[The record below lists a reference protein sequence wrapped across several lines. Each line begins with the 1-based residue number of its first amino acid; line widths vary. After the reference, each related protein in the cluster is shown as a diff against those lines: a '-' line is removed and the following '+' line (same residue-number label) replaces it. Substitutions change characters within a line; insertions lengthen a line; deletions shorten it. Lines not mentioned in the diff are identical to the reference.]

1 MNIKTGIDYLSEGI
15 ALLTCLGKDQP
26 LKKYIDNYL
35 YEANLDKKAF
45 YEERKEALDFLFQ
58 VEKEAQKEFKKDQ
71 DLIAY
76 YFGSSYEDEKTDC
89 IGRII
94 LLWEEF
100 DHPEDGTLKEYKKEL
115 ADLSEDEYYI
125 YFGTKIQF
133 FNDNFRDYDTEDEP
147 ADKEAVLTSIVNSGF
162 TEKQKLSFT
171 DALVNHAEHLQKLFA
186 LIEKAVSLL
195 QKHENEI
202 LSLYTI
208 FTNYWEGKFGG
219 KDPVEYFCGDNE
231 DMRRAI
237 CGNPF
242 GHIITIELFHPF
254 MKGFNSS
261 TDENG
266 FLTPIVMPMGILY
279 CDAFPLDYRIDGKSN
294 LDITVLYLSV
304 LKQISH
310 ESRFEI
316 LSYTRDREAY
326 GNELAEHLGLTN
338 ATVSHHTSLLQGTNL
353 LKINPMGTQVLY
365 SSNRETIKNCLDF
378 LKKELL

>member
-76 YFGSSYEDEKTDC
+76 YFGSSYEDERTDC

-100 DHPEDGTLKEYKKEL
+100 DHPDSLTLEEYKKHLVEL
-115 ADLSEDEYYI
+115 SDEEYYI
-125 YFGTKIQF
+125 DFGTKIQF
-133 FNDNFRDYDTEDEP
+133 FNDNFRNYDTEDEP
-147 ADKEAVLTSIVNSGF
+147 TDKEAVLTSIVNSEF

-171 DALVNHAEHLQKLFA
+171 AALVNHAEHLQKLFA

-208 FTNYWEGKFGG
+208 FTNYWEGKFDGQ
-219 KDPVEYFCGDNE
+219 DPVEYFCGDNE
-231 DMRRAI
+231 DMRRVI

-254 MKGFNSS
+254 MKGFNTS

>member
-100 DHPEDGTLKEYKKEL
+100 DHPDSLTLEEYKQHLVEL
-115 ADLSEDEYYI
+115 SDKEYYI
-125 YFGTKIQF
+125 DFGTKIQF
-133 FNDNFRDYDTEDEP
+133 FNDNFRNYDTEDEP
-147 ADKEAVLTSIVNSGF
+147 TDKEAVLTSIVNSEF

-208 FTNYWEGKFGG
+208 FTNYWEGKFDGQ
-219 KDPVEYFCGDNE
+219 DPVEYFCGDNE
-231 DMRRAI
+231 DMRRVI

-254 MKGFNSS
+254 MKGFNTS

>member
-45 YEERKEALDFLFQ
+45 YEERKEALYFLFQ

-100 DHPEDGTLKEYKKEL
+100 DHPDSLTLEEYKKHLVEL
-115 ADLSEDEYYI
+115 SDEEYYI
-125 YFGTKIQF
+125 DFGTKIQF
-133 FNDNFRDYDTEDEP
+133 FNDNFRNYDTEDEP
-147 ADKEAVLTSIVNSGF
+147 TDKEAVLTSIVNSEF

-208 FTNYWEGKFGG
+208 FTNYWEGKFDGQ
-219 KDPVEYFCGDNE
+219 DPVEYFCGDNE
-231 DMRRAI
+231 DMRRVI

>member
-100 DHPEDGTLKEYKKEL
+100 DHPDSLTLEEYKKHLVEL
-115 ADLSEDEYYI
+115 SDEEYYI
-125 YFGTKIQF
+125 DFGTKIQF

-147 ADKEAVLTSIVNSGF
+147 ADKEAVLTSIVNSEF

-208 FTNYWEGKFGG
+208 FTNYWEGKFDGQ
-219 KDPVEYFCGDNE
+219 DPVEYFCDDNE
-231 DMRRAI
+231 DMRRVI

-326 GNELAEHLGLTN
+326 GNELAEHLELTN

>member
-35 YEANLDKKAF
+35 YEANLNKKAF

-58 VEKEAQKEFKKDQ
+58 VEKEAQKKFKKDQ

-100 DHPEDGTLKEYKKEL
+100 DHPDFLTLEEYKKHLVEL
-115 ADLSEDEYYI
+115 SDEEYYI
-125 YFGTKIQF
+125 DFGTKIQF
-133 FNDNFRDYDTEDEP
+133 FNDNFRNYDTEDEP
-147 ADKEAVLTSIVNSGF
+147 ADKEAVLTSIVNSEF

-219 KDPVEYFCGDNE
+219 QDPVEYFCDDNE
-231 DMRRAI
+231 DMRRVI

>member
-45 YEERKEALDFLFQ
+45 YEERKEALYFLFQ
-58 VEKEAQKEFKKDQ
+58 VEKEAQKKFKKDQ

-100 DHPEDGTLKEYKKEL
+100 DHPDSLTLEEYKQHLVEL
-115 ADLSEDEYYI
+115 SDKEYYI
-125 YFGTKIQF
+125 DFGTKIQF
-133 FNDNFRDYDTEDEP
+133 FNDNFRNYDTEDEP
-147 ADKEAVLTSIVNSGF
+147 TDKEAVLTSIVNSEF

-208 FTNYWEGKFGG
+208 FTNYWEGKFDGQ
-219 KDPVEYFCGDNE
+219 DPVEYFCGDNE
-231 DMRRAI
+231 DMRRVI

-254 MKGFNSS
+254 MKGFNTS

>member
-15 ALLTCLGKDQP
+15 AILTCLGKDQP

-100 DHPEDGTLKEYKKEL
+100 DHPDSLTLEEYKKHLVEL
-115 ADLSEDEYYI
+115 SDEEYYI
-125 YFGTKIQF
+125 DFGTKIQF
-133 FNDNFRDYDTEDEP
+133 FNDNFRNYDTEDEP
-147 ADKEAVLTSIVNSGF
+147 TDKEAVLTSIVNSEF

-208 FTNYWEGKFGG
+208 FTNYWEGKFDGQ
-219 KDPVEYFCGDNE
+219 DPVEYFCGDNE
-231 DMRRAI
+231 DMRRVI

-254 MKGFNSS
+254 MKGFNTS

>member
-1 MNIKTGIDYLSEGI
+1 MNIKKGIDYLSEGI

-100 DHPEDGTLKEYKKEL
+100 DHPDSLTLEEYKQHLVEL
-115 ADLSEDEYYI
+115 SDEEYYI
-125 YFGTKIQF
+125 DFGTKIQF
-133 FNDNFRDYDTEDEP
+133 FNDNFRNYDTEDEP
-147 ADKEAVLTSIVNSGF
+147 TDKEAVLTSIVNSEF

-208 FTNYWEGKFGG
+208 FTNYWEGKFDGQ
-219 KDPVEYFCGDNE
+219 DPVEYFCGDNE
-231 DMRRAI
+231 DMRRVI

-254 MKGFNSS
+254 MKGFNTS

>member
-1 MNIKTGIDYLSEGI
+1 MNIKAGIDYLSEGI

-45 YEERKEALDFLFQ
+45 YEERKEALNFLFQ

-76 YFGSSYEDEKTDC
+76 YFGSSYEEEKTDC

-100 DHPEDGTLKEYKKEL
+100 DHTDFFSLEEYKNYL
-115 ADLSEDEYYI
+115 AELSEEDYYI
-125 YFGTKIQF
+125 NFGIKIQF
-133 FNDNFRDYDTEDEP
+133 FNDTFRNYDTDDEP
-147 ADKEAVLTSIVNSGF
+147 TDKEAVLASIISSKF
-162 TEKQKLSFT
+162 TEKQKLIFT
-171 DALVNHAEHLQKLFA
+171 DALVNHTEHLEKIFA
-186 LIEKAVSLL
+186 LIERAVSLL
-195 QKHENEI
+195 KKHEKEI
-202 LSLYTI
+202 LSLYAI
-208 FTNYWEGKFGG
+208 FTDYWAGKFKGQ
-219 KDPVEYFCGDNE
+219 DPVEYFCDGNE
-231 DMRRAI
+231 DMRKVI
-237 CGNPF
+237 CGNPL

-261 TDENG
+261 TDESG
-266 FLTPIVMPMGILY
+266 FLTPIVMPIGILY
-279 CDAFPLDYRIDGKSN
+279 CDAFPLDYRIARKNSI
-294 LDITVLYLSV
+294 DITALYLST

-338 ATVSHHTSLLQGTNL
+338 ATVSHHTSLLHGTNL

-365 SSNRETIKNCLDF
+365 SSNKETIKNCLDF

>member
-1 MNIKTGIDYLSEGI
+1 MNIKKGIDYLSEGI

-45 YEERKEALDFLFQ
+45 YEERKEVLDFLFQ
-58 VEKEAQKEFKKDQ
+58 VEKEAQKELKKDQ

-100 DHPEDGTLKEYKKEL
+100 DHPDSLTLEEYKKHL
-115 ADLSEDEYYI
+115 AKLSDEEYYI
-125 YFGTKIQF
+125 DFGTKIQF

-147 ADKEAVLTSIVNSGF
+147 ADKEAVLTSIVNSEF

-186 LIEKAVSLL
+186 LIEKTVSLL

-219 KDPVEYFCGDNE
+219 QDPVEYFCDDNE
-231 DMRRAI
+231 DMRRVI

>member
-45 YEERKEALDFLFQ
+45 YEERKEALEFLFQ

-71 DLIAY
+71 DLIDY

-100 DHPEDGTLKEYKKEL
+100 DHPDSLTLEEYKQHLVEL
-115 ADLSEDEYYI
+115 SDKEYYI
-125 YFGTKIQF
+125 DFGTKIQF
-133 FNDNFRDYDTEDEP
+133 FNDNFRNYDTEDEP
-147 ADKEAVLTSIVNSGF
+147 TDKEAVLTSIVNSEF

-208 FTNYWEGKFGG
+208 FTNYWEGKFDGQ
-219 KDPVEYFCGDNE
+219 DPVEYFCGDNE
-231 DMRRAI
+231 DMRRVI

-254 MKGFNSS
+254 MKGFNTS

>member
-45 YEERKEALDFLFQ
+45 YEERKKALDFLFQ

-100 DHPEDGTLKEYKKEL
+100 DHPDSLTLEEYKKHL
-115 ADLSEDEYYI
+115 AKLSDEEYYI
-125 YFGTKIQF
+125 DFGTKIQF

-219 KDPVEYFCGDNE
+219 QDPVEYFCDDNE
-231 DMRRAI
+231 DMRRVI

>member
-100 DHPEDGTLKEYKKEL
+100 DHPDSLTLEEYKQHLVEL
-115 ADLSEDEYYI
+115 SDEEYYI
-125 YFGTKIQF
+125 DFGTKIQF
-133 FNDNFRDYDTEDEP
+133 FNDNFRNYDTEDEP
-147 ADKEAVLTSIVNSGF
+147 TDKEAVLTSIVNSEF

-208 FTNYWEGKFGG
+208 FTNYWEGKFDGQ
-219 KDPVEYFCGDNE
+219 DPVEYFCGDNE
-231 DMRRAI
+231 DMRRVI

-254 MKGFNSS
+254 MKGFNTS

>member
-100 DHPEDGTLKEYKKEL
+100 NHVEDGTLKEYKKEL

>member
-100 DHPEDGTLKEYKKEL
+100 DHPDSLTLEEYKKHLVEL
-115 ADLSEDEYYI
+115 SDEEYYI
-125 YFGTKIQF
+125 DFGTKIQF

-147 ADKEAVLTSIVNSGF
+147 ADKEAVLTSIVNSEF

-219 KDPVEYFCGDNE
+219 QDPVEYFCGDNE
-231 DMRRAI
+231 DMRRVI

-254 MKGFNSS
+254 LKGFNSS

-279 CDAFPLDYRIDGKSN
+279 CDAFPLDYRIGGKSS

>member
-100 DHPEDGTLKEYKKEL
+100 DHPGSLTLEEYKKHLVEL
-115 ADLSEDEYYI
+115 SDEEYYI
-125 YFGTKIQF
+125 DFGTKIQF

-147 ADKEAVLTSIVNSGF
+147 TDKEAVLTSIVNSEF

-219 KDPVEYFCGDNE
+219 QDPVEYFCDDNE
-231 DMRRAI
+231 DMRRVI

>member
-100 DHPEDGTLKEYKKEL
+100 DHPDSLTLEEYKKHLVEL
-115 ADLSEDEYYI
+115 SDEEYYI
-125 YFGTKIQF
+125 DFGTKIQF
-133 FNDNFRDYDTEDEP
+133 FNDNFRNYDTEDES
-147 ADKEAVLTSIVNSGF
+147 ADKEAVLTSIVNSEF
-162 TEKQKLSFT
+162 TEKQKLLFT
-171 DALVNHAEHLQKLFA
+171 DALVNHAEHLQQLFA

-208 FTNYWEGKFGG
+208 FTNYWEGKFDGQ
-219 KDPVEYFCGDNE
+219 DPVEYFCGDNE
-231 DMRRAI
+231 DMRRVI

-254 MKGFNSS
+254 MKGFNTS

-338 ATVSHHTSLLQGTNL
+338 ATVSHHTSLLHGTNL

-378 LKKELL
+378 LKNELL

>member
-71 DLIAY
+71 DLIAF

-100 DHPEDGTLKEYKKEL
+100 DHPGSLTLEEYKKHLVEL
-115 ADLSEDEYYI
+115 SDEEYYI
-125 YFGTKIQF
+125 DFGTKIQF
-133 FNDNFRDYDTEDEP
+133 FNDNFRDYDTEDEL
-147 ADKEAVLTSIVNSGF
+147 ADKEAVLTSILNSEF

-219 KDPVEYFCGDNE
+219 QDPVEYFCDDNE
-231 DMRRAI
+231 DMRRVI

-254 MKGFNSS
+254 LKGFNSS

-279 CDAFPLDYRIDGKSN
+279 CDAFPLDYRIGGKSS

>member
-100 DHPEDGTLKEYKKEL
+100 DHPDSLTLEEYKKHLVEL
-115 ADLSEDEYYI
+115 SDEEYYI
-125 YFGTKIQF
+125 DFGTKIQF
-133 FNDNFRDYDTEDEP
+133 FNDNFRNYDTEDEP
-147 ADKEAVLTSIVNSGF
+147 TDKEAVLTSIVNSEF

-208 FTNYWEGKFGG
+208 FTNYWEGKFDGQ
-219 KDPVEYFCGDNE
+219 DPVEYFCGDNE
-231 DMRRAI
+231 DMRRVI

-254 MKGFNSS
+254 MKGFNTS

>member
-100 DHPEDGTLKEYKKEL
+100 DHPDSLTLEEYKKHLVEL
-115 ADLSEDEYYI
+115 SDEEYYI
-125 YFGTKIQF
+125 DFGTKIQF

-162 TEKQKLSFT
+162 TEKQKLLFT

-195 QKHENEI
+195 QKHENDI

-219 KDPVEYFCGDNE
+219 KDPVDYFCGDNE
-231 DMRRAI
+231 DMRRVI

-254 MKGFNSS
+254 MKGFNTS

-338 ATVSHHTSLLQGTNL
+338 ATVSHHTSLLHGTNL

>member
-58 VEKEAQKEFKKDQ
+58 VEKEAQKKFKKDQ

-100 DHPEDGTLKEYKKEL
+100 DHPDSLTLEEYKQHLVEL
-115 ADLSEDEYYI
+115 SDKEYYI
-125 YFGTKIQF
+125 DFGTKIQF
-133 FNDNFRDYDTEDEP
+133 FNDNFRNYDTEDEP
-147 ADKEAVLTSIVNSGF
+147 TDKEAVLTSIVNSEF

-208 FTNYWEGKFGG
+208 FTNYWEGKFDGQ
-219 KDPVEYFCGDNE
+219 DPVEYFCGDNE
-231 DMRRAI
+231 DMRRVI

-254 MKGFNSS
+254 MKGFNTS

>member
-100 DHPEDGTLKEYKKEL
+100 DHPDSLTLEEYKKHL
-115 ADLSEDEYYI
+115 AKLSDEKYYI
-125 YFGTKIQF
+125 DFGTKIQF

-162 TEKQKLSFT
+162 TEKQKLLFT
-171 DALVNHAEHLQKLFA
+171 DVLVNHAEHLQKLFA

-219 KDPVEYFCGDNE
+219 KDPVDYFCSDNE
-231 DMRRAI
+231 DMRRVI

-338 ATVSHHTSLLQGTNL
+338 ATVSHHTSLLHGTNL

>member
-94 LLWEEF
+94 LLWEEYN
-100 DHPEDGTLKEYKKEL
+100 HVEDGTLEEYKKEL

-125 YFGTKIQF
+125 YFGYKVQF
-133 FNDNFRDYDTEDEP
+133 FNDNHRDFFSASMPQTKED
-147 ADKEAVLTSIVNSGF
+147 VLLLIINSEF
-162 TEKQKLSFT
+162 TEKQKLMFT
-171 DALVNHAEHLQKLFA
+171 DALVNHTEHLTKIFD
-186 LIEKAVSLL
+186 LIEKAMSLL
-195 QKHENEI
+195 QNHEDEI
-202 LSLYTI
+202 LSLYAG
-208 FTNYWEGKFGG
+208 FASYWESKFKGQY
-219 KDPVEYFCGDNE
+219 PVRYFCENNE
-231 DMRRAI
+231 DLQYLL
-237 CGNPF
+237 CDNPY
-242 GHIITIELFHPF
+242 GCTITIELFHPF
-254 MKGFNSS
+254 IKGFSVGS
-261 TDENG
+261 DENG
-266 FLTPIVMPMGILY
+266 LFTSIAMPMGILY
-279 CDAFPLDYRIDGKSN
+279 CDACPLDYTRGEKRLIDN
-294 LDITVLYLSV
+294 TAFYLTA

-310 ESRFEI
+310 ISRFQI
-316 LSYTRDREAY
+316 LSCTKDKEAY

-338 ATVSHHTSLLQGTNL
+338 ATVSHHTSLLTMAEL
-353 LKINPMGTQVLY
+353 LRETPMGTQVLY

>member
-100 DHPEDGTLKEYKKEL
+100 DHPDSLTLEEYKKRL
-115 ADLSEDEYYI
+115 AKLSDEEYYI
-125 YFGTKIQF
+125 DFGTKIQF

-162 TEKQKLSFT
+162 TEKQKLLFT

-231 DMRRAI
+231 DMRRVI

>member
-100 DHPEDGTLKEYKKEL
+100 DHPDSLTLEEYKQHLVEL
-115 ADLSEDEYYI
+115 SDEEYYI
-125 YFGTKIQF
+125 DFGTKIQF
-133 FNDNFRDYDTEDEP
+133 FNDNFRNYDTEDEP
-147 ADKEAVLTSIVNSGF
+147 TDKEAVLTSIVNSEF

-208 FTNYWEGKFGG
+208 FTNYWEGKFDGQ
-219 KDPVEYFCGDNE
+219 DPVEYFCGDNE
-231 DMRRAI
+231 DMRRVI
-237 CGNPF
+237 WGNPF

-254 MKGFNSS
+254 MKGFNTS

>member
-35 YEANLDKKAF
+35 YEANLDKKSF

-58 VEKEAQKEFKKDQ
+58 VEKEAQKEFKKEQ

-100 DHPEDGTLKEYKKEL
+100 DHPDSLTLEEYKKHLVEL
-115 ADLSEDEYYI
+115 SDEEYYI
-125 YFGTKIQF
+125 DFGTKIQF
-133 FNDNFRDYDTEDEP
+133 FNDNFRNYDTEDEP
-147 ADKEAVLTSIVNSGF
+147 TDKEAVLTSIVNSEF

-208 FTNYWEGKFGG
+208 FTNYWEGKFDGQ
-219 KDPVEYFCGDNE
+219 DPVEYFCGDNE
-231 DMRRAI
+231 DMRRVI

-254 MKGFNSS
+254 MKGFNTS

>member
-100 DHPEDGTLKEYKKEL
+100 DHPDSLTLEEYKKHL
-115 ADLSEDEYYI
+115 AKLSDEEYYI
-125 YFGTKIQF
+125 DFGTKIQF

-147 ADKEAVLTSIVNSGF
+147 ADKEAVLTSIVNSEF

-219 KDPVEYFCGDNE
+219 QDPVEYFCDDNE
-231 DMRRAI
+231 DMRRVI

-338 ATVSHHTSLLQGTNL
+338 ATVSHHTSLLHGTNL
-353 LKINPMGTQVLY
+353 LKINPIGTQVLY

>member
-35 YEANLDKKAF
+35 YEANLDKKTF

-58 VEKEAQKEFKKDQ
+58 VEKEAQKKFKKDQ

-100 DHPEDGTLKEYKKEL
+100 DHPDSLTLEEYKQHLVEL
-115 ADLSEDEYYI
+115 SDKEYYI
-125 YFGTKIQF
+125 DFGTKIQF
-133 FNDNFRDYDTEDEP
+133 FNDNFRNYDTEDEP
-147 ADKEAVLTSIVNSGF
+147 TDKEAVLTSIVNSEF

-208 FTNYWEGKFGG
+208 FTNYWEGKFDGQ
-219 KDPVEYFCGDNE
+219 DPVEYFCGDNE
-231 DMRRAI
+231 DMRRVI

-254 MKGFNSS
+254 MKGFNTS

>member
-26 LKKYIDNYL
+26 LKKYIDSYL

-100 DHPEDGTLKEYKKEL
+100 DHPDSLTLEEYKKHLVE
-115 ADLSEDEYYI
+115 LSEEEYYI
-125 YFGTKIQF
+125 DFGTKILF
-133 FNDNFRDYDTEDEP
+133 FNDNFRNYDTEDEP
-147 ADKEAVLTSIVNSGF
+147 TDKEAVLTSIVNSEF
-162 TEKQKLSFT
+162 TEKQTLSFT

-208 FTNYWEGKFGG
+208 FTNYWEGKFDGQ
-219 KDPVEYFCGDNE
+219 DPVEYFCGDNE
-231 DMRRAI
+231 DMRRVI

-254 MKGFNSS
+254 MKGFNTS

>member
-100 DHPEDGTLKEYKKEL
+100 DHPDSLTLEEYKKHLVEL
-115 ADLSEDEYYI
+115 SDEEYYI
-125 YFGTKIQF
+125 DFGTKIQF
-133 FNDNFRDYDTEDEP
+133 FNDNFRNYDTEDES
-147 ADKEAVLTSIVNSGF
+147 ADKEAVLTSIVNSEF
-162 TEKQKLSFT
+162 TEKQKLLFT
-171 DALVNHAEHLQKLFA
+171 DALVNHAEHLQQLFA

-195 QKHENEI
+195 QKHENKI

-208 FTNYWEGKFGG
+208 FTNYWEGKFDGQ
-219 KDPVEYFCGDNE
+219 DPVEYFCGDNE
-231 DMRRAI
+231 DMRRVI

-254 MKGFNSS
+254 MKGFNTS

-338 ATVSHHTSLLQGTNL
+338 ATVSHHTSLLHGTNL

>member
-58 VEKEAQKEFKKDQ
+58 VEKEAQKKFKKDQ

-100 DHPEDGTLKEYKKEL
+100 NHPDSLTLEEYKQHLVEL
-115 ADLSEDEYYI
+115 SDEEYYI
-125 YFGTKIQF
+125 DFGTKIQF
-133 FNDNFRDYDTEDEP
+133 FNDNFRNYDTEDEP
-147 ADKEAVLTSIVNSGF
+147 TDKEAVLTSIVNSEF

-208 FTNYWEGKFGG
+208 FTNYWEGKFDGQ
-219 KDPVEYFCGDNE
+219 DPVEYFCGDNE
-231 DMRRAI
+231 DMRRVI

-254 MKGFNSS
+254 MKGFNTS

-353 LKINPMGTQVLY
+353 LKITPMGTQVLY

>member
-100 DHPEDGTLKEYKKEL
+100 DHPDSLTLEEYKKHLVEL
-115 ADLSEDEYYI
+115 SDEEYYI
-125 YFGTKIQF
+125 DFGTKIQF
-133 FNDNFRDYDTEDEP
+133 FNDNFRNYDTEDEP
-147 ADKEAVLTSIVNSGF
+147 ADKEAVLTSIVNSEF

-219 KDPVEYFCGDNE
+219 QDPVEYFCGDNE
-231 DMRRAI
+231 DMRRVI

-254 MKGFNSS
+254 LKGFNSS

-279 CDAFPLDYRIDGKSN
+279 CDAFPLDYRIGGKSS

>member
-76 YFGSSYEDEKTDC
+76 YFGSSYEDERTDC

-100 DHPEDGTLKEYKKEL
+100 DHPDSLTLEEYKKHLVEL
-115 ADLSEDEYYI
+115 SDEEYYI
-125 YFGTKIQF
+125 DFGTKIQF
-133 FNDNFRDYDTEDEP
+133 FNDNFRNYDTEDEP
-147 ADKEAVLTSIVNSGF
+147 TDKEAVLTSIVNSEF

-208 FTNYWEGKFGG
+208 FTNYWEGKFDGQ
-219 KDPVEYFCGDNE
+219 DPVEYFCGDNE
-231 DMRRAI
+231 DMRRVI

-254 MKGFNSS
+254 MKGFNTS

>member
-35 YEANLDKKAF
+35 YEANLNKKAF

-100 DHPEDGTLKEYKKEL
+100 DHPDSLTLEEYKKHLVEL
-115 ADLSEDEYYI
+115 SDEEYYI
-125 YFGTKIQF
+125 DFGTKIQF
-133 FNDNFRDYDTEDEP
+133 FNDNFRNYDTEDES
-147 ADKEAVLTSIVNSGF
+147 ADKEAVLTSIVNSEF
-162 TEKQKLSFT
+162 TEKQKLLFT
-171 DALVNHAEHLQKLFA
+171 DALVNHAEHLQQLFA

-208 FTNYWEGKFGG
+208 FTNYWEGKFDGQ
-219 KDPVEYFCGDNE
+219 DPVEYFCGDNE
-231 DMRRAI
+231 DMRRVI

-254 MKGFNSS
+254 MKGFNTS

-338 ATVSHHTSLLQGTNL
+338 ATVSHHTSLLHGTNL

-378 LKKELL
+378 LKNELL

>member
-26 LKKYIDNYL
+26 LKKYIDSYL

-100 DHPEDGTLKEYKKEL
+100 DHPDSLTLEEYKKHLVEL
-115 ADLSEDEYYI
+115 SDEEYYI
-125 YFGTKIQF
+125 DFGTKIHF
-133 FNDNFRDYDTEDEP
+133 FNDNFRNYDTEDEP
-147 ADKEAVLTSIVNSGF
+147 TDKEAVLTSIVNSEF

-208 FTNYWEGKFGG
+208 FTNYWEGKFDGQ
-219 KDPVEYFCGDNE
+219 DPVEYFCGDNE
-231 DMRRAI
+231 DMRRVI

-254 MKGFNSS
+254 MKGFNTS

-266 FLTPIVMPMGILY
+266 FLAPIVMPMGILY
-279 CDAFPLDYRIDGKSN
+279 CDAFPLDYRMDGKSN

>member
-58 VEKEAQKEFKKDQ
+58 VEKEAQKKFKKDQ

-100 DHPEDGTLKEYKKEL
+100 DHPDSLTLEEYKQHLVEL
-115 ADLSEDEYYI
+115 SDEEYYI
-125 YFGTKIQF
+125 DFGTKIQF
-133 FNDNFRDYDTEDEP
+133 FNDNFRNYDTEDEP
-147 ADKEAVLTSIVNSGF
+147 TDKEAVLTSIVNSEF

-208 FTNYWEGKFGG
+208 FTNYWEGKFDGQ
-219 KDPVEYFCGDNE
+219 DPVEYFCGDNE
-231 DMRRAI
+231 DMRRVI
-237 CGNPF
+237 WGNPF

-254 MKGFNSS
+254 MKGFNTS

-326 GNELAEHLGLTN
+326 GNELAEHLWLTN

>member
-100 DHPEDGTLKEYKKEL
+100 DHPDSLTLEEYKKHLVE
-115 ADLSEDEYYI
+115 LSEEEYYI
-125 YFGTKIQF
+125 DFGTKILF
-133 FNDNFRDYDTEDEP
+133 FNDNFRNYDTEDEP
-147 ADKEAVLTSIVNSGF
+147 TDKEAVLTSIVNSEF
-162 TEKQKLSFT
+162 TEKQTLSFT

-208 FTNYWEGKFGG
+208 FTNYWEGKFDGQ
-219 KDPVEYFCGDNE
+219 DPVEYFCGDNE
-231 DMRRAI
+231 DMRRVI

-254 MKGFNSS
+254 MKGFNTS